1 MRKKNGCEEELLC
14 GEEDLL
20 GREEEKGPRGRT
32 STADEEERVVNE
44 ASILMRTNQL
54 MAMKISIKQSSCRG
68 KSGRRRHGVAAPVS
82 LVFGHFITPL
92 VVADDAAYDD
102 HEQG

>member
-1 MRKKNGCEEELLC
+1 M
-14 GEEDLL
+14 
-20 GREEEKGPRGRT
+20 
-32 STADEEERVVNE
+32 
-44 ASILMRTNQL
+44 
-54 MAMKISIKQSSCRG
+54 
-68 KSGRRRHGVAAPVS
+68 AAPVS